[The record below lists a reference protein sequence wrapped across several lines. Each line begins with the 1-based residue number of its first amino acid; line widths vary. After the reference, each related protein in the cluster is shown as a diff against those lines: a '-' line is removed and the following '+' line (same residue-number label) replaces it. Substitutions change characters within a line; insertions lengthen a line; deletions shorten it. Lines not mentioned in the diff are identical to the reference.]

1 MTIFMLLAWRKCS
14 QSQGLSL
21 KSFWGR
27 GRTGLALSLE
37 VPEWVYQRPE
47 CVWPRPRW
55 ALTWQRERLG
65 RFNLQKGAVTLRD
78 SEQYQG
84 SPEWPDWY
92 LPSQS
97 LARWVSKLEH
107 RSEGA
112 PDLGAALRRAGRVIA
127 ALPRRTRGSKLLLFS
142 SLDPKVEDAST
153 TGARPLPPFPR
164 TGGGVDACARSLPWR
179 ERGPGCGAADCACAA
194 PPPPRPF
201 PLLRPVTPRTAAR
214 GSGGGCGLRAWLL

>member
-127 ALPRRTRGSKLLLFS
+127 ALPRGTRGSKLLLWTQKWRMPAPRVHALCLHFHALEGVWTRVHVPYPGGS
-142 SLDPKVEDAST
+142 AAGGAGLQTAP
-153 TGARPLPPFPR
+153 ARPRPR
-164 TGGGVDACARSLPWR
+164 PAPSLCSALSPL
-179 ERGPGCGAADCACAA
+179 A
-194 PPPPRPF
+194 PP
-201 PLLRPVTPRTAAR
+201 LGVAA
-214 GSGGGCGLRAWLL
+214 AAAV